1 MPACLALTR
10 EHEPWRAANR
20 ASAISCGAS
29 HLRLKSA
36 TGIHTL
42 HHTDCSQDC
51 GLRVMVRAAVSTTCF
66 RHRAKTR
73 MRPKAAHE
81 HACFAGCTN
90 MGLTGMVFVRG
101 YSCRAKPGSC
111 RGACREPKV
120 GMARRRLTKVDGAG
134 MSNRSRIACN
144 STFKSRRR
152 HAIPAAKPLGKPPH
166 FVVAR
171 SANPICRHIW
181 NSICGI
187 AAMLTN
193 RVFAHK
199 SPGTPN

>member
-1 MPACLALTR
+1 MP
-10 EHEPWRAANR
+10 P
-20 ASAISCGAS
+20 G
-29 HLRLKSA
+29 LRLRLPRRQVSA
-36 TGIHTL
+36 ST
-42 HHTDCSQDC
+42 
-51 GLRVMVRAAVSTTCF
+51 LRVPPPS
-66 RHRAKTR
+66 KTR

-134 MSNRSRIACN
+134 MSNGSRIACN
-144 STFKSRRR
+144 STFKSKRRR
-152 HAIPAAKPLGKPPH
+152 AVPAAKPLGKPPR

-199 SPGTPN
+199 SLGTPRCTLGTKLALTNPLFYGIIRL

>member
-1 MPACLALTR
+1 MPACLAL
-10 EHEPWRAANR
+10 
-20 ASAISCGAS
+20 
-29 HLRLKSA
+29 
-36 TGIHTL
+36 
-42 HHTDCSQDC
+42 
-51 GLRVMVRAAVSTTCF
+51 
-66 RHRAKTR
+66 
-73 MRPKAAHE
+73 AHE

-120 GMARRRLTKVDGAG
+120 GMARRRLAKVDGAG
-134 MSNRSRIACN
+134 MSNGSRIACN
-144 STFKSRRR
+144 STFKSKRRR
-152 HAIPAAKPLGKPPH
+152 AVPAAKPLGKPPR

-193 RVFAHK
+193 RVFVHK
-199 SPGTPN
+199 SLGTPMRRRSARRRSEGPSEGIRRIRRGLPEEEPSDAASRLN